1 MSNVNNPAHY
11 NKYPHEVIE
20 LTEQFDNN
28 MGNVFKYII
37 RAPFKSKYHED
48 MQKAAWYLKRIV
60 EKKQKLRVI
69 TKSIEQLGQTFQNAL
84 VNEIIQAAK
93 KKDYDQLYSIAD
105 FIQKTRVLTGTM

>member
-20 LTEQFDNN
+20 LTEQFDFN
-28 MGNVFKYII
+28 MGNAFKYII
-37 RAPFKSKYHED
+37 RAPYKGKYHED

-69 TKSIEQLGQTFQNAL
+69 TKSIENLGQTFQNTL
-84 VNEIIQAAK
+84 VNEILQAAK

-105 FIQKTRVLTGTM
+105 FIQKTRVLPGTM